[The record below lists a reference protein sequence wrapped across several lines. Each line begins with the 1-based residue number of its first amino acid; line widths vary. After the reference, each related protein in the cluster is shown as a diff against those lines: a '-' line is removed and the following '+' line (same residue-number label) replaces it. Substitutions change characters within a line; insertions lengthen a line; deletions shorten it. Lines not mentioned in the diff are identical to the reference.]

1 MDLLI
6 TFVPLLILMLFW
18 IGVPLLVL
26 RLIKGPMS
34 KAWQFDHNGNN
45 IHIIKN
51 WTRVSLFVNDKLQD
65 ENNGLFVIS
74 SNLLG
79 RLPTGEE
86 LKVSIGSGVGF
97 RCNVFVDQSLIFK
110 G

>member
-1 MDLLI
+1 MELLF
-6 TFVPLLILMLFW
+6 TFGPLLLLLLFW

-26 RLIKGPMS
+26 RLIKGPLTREW
-34 KAWQFDHNGNN
+34 KVDHDGNN

-65 ENNGLFVIS
+65 ETNGLFVIS
-74 SNLLG
+74 SRLLG
-79 RLPTGEE
+79 RLPAGEE

-97 RCNVFVDQSLIFK
+97 RCNVFVDQNLIFK
-110 G
+110 R